1 MIRRGSHPVARMFV
15 GLAAVLAAI
24 VSGRAGGPPDL
35 DAALAKFWAA
45 KDPAAAERVATDV
58 VRSGARF
65 EEVLHRLKQGRP
77 YAKDVPTGI
86 VSGKR
91 RVGLEGEFGYTL
103 DVPAG
108 YDPARAYPVRVHLH
122 GGVNR
127 ATPRPVGRDGIGRL
141 AGAEQIYI
149 IPSSWSAAPWWSD
162 AQIDNL
168 RAILD
173 GVKRTYNV
181 DEDRVVVSG
190 VSDGGTGA
198 FYVAMRDTTPYAAFM
213 PLNGAI
219 VVLRNPETGVTGDLF
234 PTNLLNKPFFVVNG
248 GRDQLYPA
256 ALVEPYLEHL
266 SRGGVSITY
275 LPQPEA
281 GHDTSWWP
289 QVRDTFETFAREH
302 RRVPLPDRISWETSE
317 PRTRG
322 RAHWLVIED
331 VGRTTAGPA
340 LAELNELQVGPSRTT
355 ALFKHTRRAGR
366 VDVVRAGNAVDVA
379 TRGVARLTLLVSPDQ
394 FDLGRPVTVRA
405 DGRVV
410 FDGKLE
416 PSVATLM
423 KWAAR
428 DNDRRMLF
436 GAEIEIRPAD
446 GGRK

>member
-1 MIRRGSHPVARMFV
+1 
-15 GLAAVLAAI
+15 
-24 VSGRAGGPPDL
+24 
-35 DAALAKFWAA
+35 
-45 KDPAAAERVATDV
+45 
-58 VRSGARF
+58 
-65 EEVLHRLKQGRP
+65 
-77 YAKDVPTGI
+77 
-86 VSGKR
+86 
-91 RVGLEGEFGYTL
+91 
-103 DVPAG
+103 
-108 YDPARAYPVRVHLH
+108 
-122 GGVNR
+122 
-127 ATPRPVGRDGIGRL
+127 
-141 AGAEQIYI
+141 
-149 IPSSWSAAPWWSD
+149 
-162 AQIDNL
+162 
-168 RAILD
+168 
-173 GVKRTYNV
+173 
-181 DEDRVVVSG
+181 
-190 VSDGGTGA
+190 
-198 FYVAMRDTTPYAAFM
+198 MRDTTPYAAFM

-436 GAEIEIRPAD
+436 GAEIEIRPPD